1 MCLKKYDSY
10 GEEGMMF
17 CKLRKGKQNYPQSIA
32 KRALNLS
39 QLGSVSIETSL
50 FVIWR
55 LTMSAAVSA
64 TKDVPFNAQL
74 EEDLTNK
81 GTNNKVVGEADRV
94 PYNEDAEGTESEA
107 EEDPKLELDLGPQFS
122 LKEQIEKDKDD
133 ESLRKWKEQ
142 LLGSIDVSA
151 VGENKEPEVKIASL
165 TIICPGRPDLILP
178 IPFTSDAKKSIFT
191 LKEGSQ
197 YRLKFSFT
205 VSNNIVS
212 GLKYNNVVW
221 KTGVRVD
228 NTKKMLGT
236 YSPRQEPYTYELEEE
251 TTPSG
256 LFARG
261 TYSARTKFVDDD
273 RKCYLDTCYHFEIQK
288 SWPKPI

>member
-1 MCLKKYDSY
+1 
-10 GEEGMMF
+10 
-17 CKLRKGKQNYPQSIA
+17 
-32 KRALNLS
+32 
-39 QLGSVSIETSL
+39 
-50 FVIWR
+50 
-55 LTMSAAVSA
+55 MSAAVST
-64 TKDVPFNAQL
+64 TKDVPYNAHL
-74 EEDLTNK
+74 DEELKNK
-81 GTNNKVVGEADRV
+81 GTNKVVGEPHQL
-94 PYNEDAEGTESEA
+94 PYSDDAEEIEQ
-107 EEDPKLELDLGPQFS
+107 EEEEHPKLELDLGPQFS
-122 LKEQIEKDKDD
+122 LKEQLEKDKDD

-142 LLGSIDVSA
+142 LLGSIDMSA
-151 VGENKEPEVKIASL
+151 IGENKDPEVKIVSL
-165 TIICPGRPDLILP
+165 TITCPGRPDLILP
-178 IPFTSDAKKSIFT
+178 IPFTGDSKKSIFT

-212 GLKYNNVVW
+212 GLKYSNVVW

-236 YSPRQEPYTYELEEE
+236 YSPRQEPYTYELEDD

-273 RKCYLDTCYHFEIQK
+273 RKCYLDTSYHFEIQK
-288 SWPKPI
+288 NWPTHI

>member
-1 MCLKKYDSY
+1 
-10 GEEGMMF
+10 
-17 CKLRKGKQNYPQSIA
+17 
-32 KRALNLS
+32 
-39 QLGSVSIETSL
+39 
-50 FVIWR
+50 
-55 LTMSAAVSA
+55 MSAAVSA

-165 TIICPGRPDLILP
+165 TIICPGRPDHILP

-221 KTGVRVD
+221 KTGLRVD

-273 RKCYLDTCYHFEIQK
+273 RKCYLDTSYHFEIQK

>member
-1 MCLKKYDSY
+1 
-10 GEEGMMF
+10 
-17 CKLRKGKQNYPQSIA
+17 
-32 KRALNLS
+32 
-39 QLGSVSIETSL
+39 
-50 FVIWR
+50 
-55 LTMSAAVSA
+55 MSAAVSA
-64 TKDVPFNAQL
+64 TKDVPFNL
-74 EEDLTNK
+74 EEELKNK
-81 GTNNKVVGEADRV
+81 GTNKVVGETNQV
-94 PYNEDAEGTESEA
+94 SYNDDAEGTESEG
-107 EEDPKLELDLGPQFS
+107 EEDPKLELLDLGPQFS
-122 LKEQIEKDKDD
+122 LKEQLEKDKDD

-142 LLGSIDVSA
+142 LLGGIDVSA
-151 VGENKEPEVKIASL
+151 VGENKEPEVKIVSL
-165 TIICPGRPDLILP
+165 TIICQGRPDLILP

-212 GLKYNNVVW
+212 GLKYTNVVW

-228 NTKKMLGT
+228 NTKIMLGT
-236 YSPRQEPYTYELEEE
+236 FSPRQEPYTYELEEE

-273 RKCYLDTCYHFEIQK
+273 RKCYLDTSYHFDIQK
-288 SWPKPI
+288 SWPTPI

>member
-1 MCLKKYDSY
+1 
-10 GEEGMMF
+10 
-17 CKLRKGKQNYPQSIA
+17 
-32 KRALNLS
+32 
-39 QLGSVSIETSL
+39 
-50 FVIWR
+50 
-55 LTMSAAVSA
+55 MSAAVSA
-64 TKDVPFNAQL
+64 TKDVPFNAHL
-74 EEDLTNK
+74 EEDIKNK
-81 GTNNKVVGEADRV
+81 GSNKVVGEADRL
-94 PYNEDAEGTESEA
+94 PYNDDAEGTDSET

-122 LKEQIEKDKDD
+122 LREQLEKDKDD

-142 LLGSIDVSA
+142 LLGGIDVSA
-151 VGENKEPEVKIASL
+151 VGENKEPEVKIVSL

-178 IPFTSDAKKSIFT
+178 IPFTSESKNSIFT

-212 GLKYNNVVW
+212 GLKYTNVVW
-221 KTGVRVD
+221 KTGLRVD

-236 YSPRQEPYTYELEEE
+236 YSPSQEPYTYELEEE

-261 TYSARTKFVDDD
+261 TYSARTKV
-273 RKCYLDTCYHFEIQK
+273 RKLIYIIQYLFNILHR
-288 SWPKPI
+288 S

>member
-1 MCLKKYDSY
+1 
-10 GEEGMMF
+10 
-17 CKLRKGKQNYPQSIA
+17 
-32 KRALNLS
+32 
-39 QLGSVSIETSL
+39 
-50 FVIWR
+50 
-55 LTMSAAVSA
+55 MSAAVGAVST
-64 TKDVPFNAQL
+64 TKDVPFNVHL
-74 EEDLTNK
+74 EEELKNK
-81 GTNNKVVGEADRV
+81 GTNKVDGVNYD
-94 PYNEDAEGTESEA
+94 DAEETEPEE
-107 EEDPKLELDLGPQFS
+107 EEDSKLELDLGPQFS
-122 LKEQIEKDKDD
+122 LKEQLEKDKDD

-142 LLGSIDVSA
+142 LLGSVDISV
-151 VGENKEPEVKIASL
+151 VGENKEPEVKIVSL

-178 IPFTSDAKKSIFT
+178 IPFTTDSKKSIFT

-197 YRLKFSFT
+197 YRLKFSFI

-212 GLKYNNVVW
+212 GLKYTNVVW

-236 YSPRQEPYTYELEEE
+236 YSPQQEPYTYELEEE

-273 RKCYLDTCYHFEIQK
+273 RKCYLDVSYHFEIQK
-288 SWPKPI
+288 NWPTPH

>member
-1 MCLKKYDSY
+1 
-10 GEEGMMF
+10 
-17 CKLRKGKQNYPQSIA
+17 
-32 KRALNLS
+32 
-39 QLGSVSIETSL
+39 
-50 FVIWR
+50 
-55 LTMSAAVSA
+55 MSAAVSA
-64 TKDVPFNAQL
+64 TKDVPFNAHL
-74 EEDLTNK
+74 EEDLKNK
-81 GTNNKVVGEADRV
+81 GTNNNVVVGEADQV

-151 VGENKEPEVKIASL
+151 VEENKEPEVKIVSL
-165 TIICPGRPDLILP
+165 TIICPGRPDLFLP

-212 GLKYNNVVW
+212 GLKYTNVVW

-236 YSPRQEPYTYELEEE
+236 YSPRQESYTYELEEE

-256 LFARG
+256 MFSRG

-273 RKCYLDTCYHFEIQK
+273 RKCYLDTSYYFEIQK
-288 SWPKPI
+288 SWPAPIFKIQE